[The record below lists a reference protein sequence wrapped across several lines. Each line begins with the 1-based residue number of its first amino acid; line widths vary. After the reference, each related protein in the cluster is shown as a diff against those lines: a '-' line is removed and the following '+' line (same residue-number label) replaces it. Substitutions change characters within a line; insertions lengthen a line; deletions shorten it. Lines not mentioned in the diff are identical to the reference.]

1 MMIFLIN
8 LVKGYDVIKRK
19 ILYLVKNDKGKR
31 HDQTGSIFWYL
42 YSYKL

>member
-19 ILYLVKNDKGKR
+19 ILYLAKNDKGR
-31 HDQTGSIFWYL
+31 WQDQAGSIFL
-42 YSYKL
+42 KL